1 MKEKQEEIIKCIDKL
16 EDIKRIKVLKE
27 KIYNNSEYINSITE
41 FEKNKNKYIKDNI
54 LDDKILE
61 LRKKLFEIDELK
73 EYLKIQNNIRLLSVQ
88 INNIIKS
95 IISDKNCS

>member
-1 MKEKQEEIIKCIDKL
+1 MKEKQEEIIKKIDGL
-16 EDIKRIKVLKE
+16 EDVKRIKVLKK
-27 KIYNNSEYINSITE
+27 KIHNNSEYIKLIRE
-41 FEKNKNKYIKDNI
+41 FEDNKNKYIENSI
-54 LDDKILE
+54 LNDKIVE

-73 EYLKIQNNIRLLSVQ
+73 EYLEIQTNIRLLSVQ